1 MHWRLFLCFNIIMI
15 KLTATIVE
23 RIVTA
28 VEVSK
33 LPLYRI
39 AAYSGI
45 TYQTLRNWLR
55 DGEDHQKQLED
66 GKIKKGDLNPKQ
78 KRELELYFRVEV
90 ARTTVEAGY
99 LARIREIA
107 EKKEDI
113 RAFQWLLKIQ
123 DPFYRDAEI
132 EGGESA
138 RQSVQVVVVNLS
150 DCGGGNAQ
158 LLTEFVRGSVND
170 GKKKEGDT
178 EDTSDSV

>member
-1 MHWRLFLCFNIIMI
+1 MN
-15 KLTATIVE
+15 KLTVTIAE
-23 RIVTA
+23 RIMTA

-39 AAYSGI
+39 AASCGI

-55 DGEDHQKQLED
+55 DGEDYQKQLED
-66 GKIKKGDLNPKQ
+66 GKIRKGDLNTKQ
-78 KRELELYFRVEV
+78 KRELELYLRVEV
-90 ARTTVEAGY
+90 ARTNVEAGY
-99 LARIREIA
+99 LSRIHEIA

-113 RAFQWLLKIQ
+113 GAFQWLLKIQ

-132 EGGESA
+132 EGEESA
-138 RQSVQVVVVNLS
+138 RQSAQAVVVNLS

-170 GKKKEGDT
+170 SKKKEGDT
-178 EDTSDSV
+178 EDT